1 MNANPRKPKAAAKDR
16 HQSAEIRSCNYCRG
30 PLPPGS
36 ASWRRYCSTLCRQRS
51 WTAAN
56 RGPDDDAAAPVIF
69 GKHIRAHF
77 HLVGLVGYLA
87 GHSASAGWFGP
98 GCPPECGGLRPGEKA
113 EPAPPYW
120 RR

>member
-1 MNANPRKPKAAAKDR
+1 MNANPRKPKATAKDR
-16 HQSAEIRSCNYCRG
+16 RQSTETRSCNYCRG

-56 RGPDDDAAAPVIF
+56 RGPEEAAAPVVF
-69 GKHIRAHF
+69 GRHIRAHY
-77 HLVGLVGYLA
+77 HYRDGVIGYLA
-87 GHSASAGWFGP
+87 GHRESEPWFGRS
-98 GCPPECGGLRPGEKA
+98 CPKECGGLRPGETYGPMP
-113 EPAPPYW
+113 EYL